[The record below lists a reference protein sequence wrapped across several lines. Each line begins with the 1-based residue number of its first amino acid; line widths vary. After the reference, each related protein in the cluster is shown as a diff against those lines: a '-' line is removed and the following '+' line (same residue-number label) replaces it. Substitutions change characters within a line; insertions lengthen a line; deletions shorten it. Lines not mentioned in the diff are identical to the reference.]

1 MFGFFK
7 RSQKNTFED
16 LALPHMDSL
25 YSTALRLCRSESEA
39 EDLVQET
46 MLKAFRFFHRFQQGT
61 HIKAWLFKI
70 LTNTFINQ
78 YRKQQRDREIV
89 EDWDWDQLLPSEDRS
104 QDAEKQILDRTMSR
118 HVLEAIEK
126 VPVDFRMVVLLA
138 DLEDFSYK
146 EIAEIVDCP
155 IGTVMS
161 RLYRGR
167 RILGRLLYDFAVEQG
182 YIPALAPPE
191 ASDGPEPSE
200 KVAQI
205 DDYRRVRAEKKQS
218 QSR

>member
-1 MFGFFK
+1 MFGLFK
-7 RSQKNTFED
+7 RSPKNDFED

-25 YSTALRLCRSESEA
+25 YSTALRLCRNESEA

-46 MLKAFRFFHRFQQGT
+46 MLKAFRFFHRFQPGT

-78 YRKQQRDREIV
+78 YRKHQRDREIV
-89 EDWDWDQLLPSEDRS
+89 EDWDWDQILPSEERS
-104 QDAEKQILDRTMSR
+104 FDAEKQIFDRTMSR
-118 HVLEAIEK
+118 QVLDAIEK
-126 VPVDFRMVVLLA
+126 VPLDFRMVVLLA

-182 YIPALAPPE
+182 YIPAISNAPTP
-191 ASDGPEPSE
+191 ASDE

-205 DDYRRVRAEKKQS
+205 DDYRRIRAEKKQS